1 MNVFIVLQLPIDD
14 FRVRTMGGK
23 PQHYMKLKQIRY
35 FDIINIAEC

>member
-23 PQHYMKLKQIRY
+23 QQHYMELKQIRY
-35 FDIINIAEC
+35 FNIINIAEC